1 MLELDFESHVF
12 KIPLQISRWFRGSFC
27 PKNALPK
34 RKPRNTVLN
43 GKMRSK
49 RKPKTEA
56 QKDKFTGMLPRN
68 YFEQICLGWTS
79 SLDPNQMGLGH
90 TSACEMDLP
99 ICFGSRSW
107 KGNFGIDCSDDAQD
121 PECPNWKRI
130 TAIMHY
136 ILTLGSYIHDALFV
150 DNVLLQPSCIVCW
163 LQLTAPCPDLGTGRG
178 DLLSNAACVAEKA
191 GEASF
196 TSRMDGLSW
205 LVALTAVEIEN
216 RQTWTAWNNQWNTH
230 HDGCKSHGCDMH
242 LLLNNQWSG

>member
-1 MLELDFESHVF
+1 MERL
-12 KIPLQISRWFRGSFC
+12 
-27 PKNALPK
+27 
-34 RKPRNTVLN
+34 
-43 GKMRSK
+43 
-49 RKPKTEA
+49 
-56 QKDKFTGMLPRN
+56 
-68 YFEQICLGWTS
+68 
-79 SLDPNQMGLGH
+79 GLGH

-136 ILTLGSYIHDALFV
+136 ILTLGSYSHDALFV

-205 LVALTAVEIEN
+205 LVALTVQPLKLKTDRHELLETTSETHITMAVRATDVICIFY
-216 RQTWTAWNNQWNTH
+216 WTT
-230 HDGCKSHGCDMH
+230 
-242 LLLNNQWSG
+242 SGVVSFSMFWTG